1 VDGLTTLNRVE
12 KDIAVAMQGVQ
23 IKFLSEKDFG
33 SAINIL
39 IANTHLNCG
48 IKQDEMAVD
57 KTIDELIRDLRKCFS
72 TITME
77 EIQLAFSKGWKK
89 EYGDFFGLNNKTYFE
104 WVSAHMYEVNRAN
117 VRKAMQDAKE
127 KEVNKPELTEKEKEA
142 IIHEGALKCFR
153 AFFETKIITDYG
165 NITYDYL
172 SKIGIIPFTAEVKKK
187 IMAECK
193 ARMIE
198 EEKMKKTQQAYI
210 GKHQGINDEIK
221 KLEEGK
227 STRLISE
234 SKREALKQYFIQ
246 LIEMDEQLENLI

>member
-1 VDGLTTLNRVE
+1 MTALTRDE
-12 KDIAVAMQGVQ
+12 KEIAVALHGVQ

-33 SAINIL
+33 LGINVL
-39 IANTHLNCG
+39 ISNTHLSCG
-48 IKQDEMAVD
+48 IKEDEEAVD
-57 KTIDELIRDLRKCFS
+57 KTIDEFIRDVRKYFS
-72 TITME
+72 TITIE
-77 EIQLAFSKGWKK
+77 EMKIAFSKGCKK
-89 EYGDFFGLNNKTYFE
+89 EFGDFYGLNNKTYFE
-104 WVSAHMYEVNRAN
+104 WLSAYMYGVKRAN
-117 VRKAMQDAKE
+117 AKKALLDAKE
-127 KEVNKPELTEKEKEA
+127 KEIKKPELTEKEKEA
-142 IIHEGALKCFR
+142 IIHEGVLKCFR

-172 SKIGIIPFTAEVKKK
+172 SKIGIIPFTAEVKKN

-210 GKHQGINDEIK
+210 GKHHGINDEIK